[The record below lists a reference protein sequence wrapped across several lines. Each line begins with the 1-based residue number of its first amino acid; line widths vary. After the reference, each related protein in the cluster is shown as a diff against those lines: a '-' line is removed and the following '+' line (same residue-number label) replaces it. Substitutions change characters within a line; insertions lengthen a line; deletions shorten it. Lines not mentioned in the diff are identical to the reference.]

1 MIDNQEMYSKLLI
14 ENSIDKDYVY
24 NIKNNSEKDIKS
36 IFGEIVDNIKKD
48 IENMDI
54 PAKEKEY
61 KNKIL
66 AKNIKKILIYD
77 YIIES
82 EKKCLDNDIG
92 IMEYMKTERNKLK
105 KAIIRAN
112 IIDFICIIVIF
123 MIILFLNIFKCNYS
137 NELIVKLLVYLLIGP
152 IFVFLYIPNN
162 ILKSKF
168 KARLNLTN
176 EAIET
181 E

>member
-66 AKNIKKILIYD
+66 TKNIKKILIYD

-82 EKKCLDNDIG
+82 EKKGLDNGYRYNG
-92 IMEYMKTERNKLK
+92 IYENRK
-105 KAIIRAN
+105 K
-112 IIDFICIIVIF
+112 
-123 MIILFLNIFKCNYS
+123 
-137 NELIVKLLVYLLIGP
+137 
-152 IFVFLYIPNN
+152 
-162 ILKSKF
+162 
-168 KARLNLTN
+168 
-176 EAIET
+176 
-181 E
+181 